1 MPGDVAKAHSGVTSF
16 REEAE
21 TVPSAQDLVVSLSLI
36 VAAFMNLQYILGMSI
51 NGTLQRNYIG

>member
-21 TVPSAQDLVVSLSLI
+21 TLPSVQDLVVSLSLI
-36 VAAFMNLQYILGMSI
+36 VAAFMNL
-51 NGTLQRNYIG
+51 